1 MAAKLERDLGLAT
14 VLVPGDSGELSVW
27 IGGARIIAKQGAK
40 FPDPDEVVAAV
51 RAHGA

>member
-1 MAAKLERDLGLAT
+1 MAAKLERDLGVAT
-14 VLVPGDSGELSVW
+14 KLVPGDSGELSVW
-27 IGGARIIAKQGAK
+27 IGDARIIAKQGAR